1 MGLEKLSLEMR
12 KAPRKPWKPN
22 ADRKFP
28 VRLNDMLSRCVSEP
42 GNCIMTA
49 TAKRTRLADRMRTPQ
64 SKPRLRTVKS
74 RLLDFDPTQLNRAVR
89 TTNQADKRDNWFDF
103 LRNV

>member
-1 MGLEKLSLEMR
+1 MTYSGSRESSER
-12 KAPRKPWKPN
+12 AVEPRTCSVVKCHRSN
-22 ADRKFP
+22 Q
-28 VRLNDMLSRCVSEP
+28 SEP

-64 SKPRLRTVKS
+64 SKPRLRAVK
-74 RLLDFDPTQLNRAVR
+74 RKALDVDPAQLNRAVQAI
-89 TTNQADKRDNWFDF
+89 NQADKRDDWFDF